1 MEEDIKE
8 LLLRVKESID
18 KVKESLKHSADRHC
32 IKVEIIKYIKK
43 YGKSEVQEILDE
55 IKR

>member
-1 MEEDIKE
+1 MEPEMIKGM
-8 LLLRVKESID
+8 LNHNK
-18 KVKESLKHSADRHC
+18 DRHC

-43 YGKSEVQEILDE
+43 YNKSEVQEILDE

>member
-1 MEEDIKE
+1 MELKEIK
-8 LLLRVKESID
+8 K
-18 KVKESLKHSADRHC
+18 SLKHYADRHC

>member
-1 MEEDIKE
+1 MELKEIKKE
-8 LLLRVKESID
+8 LNHAR
-18 KVKESLKHSADRHC
+18 DRHC